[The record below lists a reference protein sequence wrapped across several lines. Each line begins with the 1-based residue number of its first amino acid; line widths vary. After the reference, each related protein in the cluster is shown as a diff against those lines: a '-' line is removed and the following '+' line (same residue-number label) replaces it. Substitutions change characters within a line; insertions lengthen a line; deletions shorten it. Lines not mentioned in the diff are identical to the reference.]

1 MPDLDIVDEAAAA
14 LEQLNLK
21 LCSREVC
28 SRTAADC
35 MVDEIL
41 VPLADNPIIA
51 SLFATMKAYC
61 CAGTRKTD
69 LFIEPPL
76 VSHPTHWSRGSI

>member
-21 LCSREVC
+21 LCSRKVC
-28 SRTAADC
+28 NRAAAAC

-51 SLFATMKAYC
+51 ALFATMKAYC
-61 CAGTRKTD
+61 CDED
-69 LFIEPPL
+69 LKN
-76 VSHPTHWSRGSI
+76 RSIH

>member
-1 MPDLDIVDEAAAA
+1 MPDPDIVDEAAAA

-21 LCSREVC
+21 LRSREVC
-28 SRTAADC
+28 CRAAEDC

-51 SLFATMKAYC
+51 ALFATMKAYC
-61 CAGTRKTD
+61 CAED
-69 LFIEPPL
+69 LKNRF
-76 VSHPTHWSRGSI
+76 SH

>member
-28 SRTAADC
+28 SRGADC

-41 VPLADNPIIA
+41 VPLANNPIIA
-51 SLFATMKAYC
+51 ALFVTMKAYC
-61 CAGTRKTD
+61 CAED
-69 LFIEPPL
+69 L
-76 VSHPTHWSRGSI
+76 HNRSIH

>member
-61 CAGTRKTD
+61 CAEDPKNRP
-69 LFIEPPL
+69 I
-76 VSHPTHWSRGSI
+76 H